1 MVKNSIGGSKTK
13 GVARKNF
20 TTVKPKFVR
29 LPTNEFEH
37 IAWITKNY
45 GGGRCQV
52 MTQSGIDIQCIIRKK
67 FSGRSKKQSIVG
79 SGSSVLIGLYDWEK
93 PNYKTC
99 DVIEVYSS
107 DEIEMLRNIASVKY
121 NDFENNM
128 RTITGER
135 IVKNVVDDTN
145 IEFTNT
151 ATDTDFYDSIDARVK
166 TESEKTEST
175 VPEEDDDWID
185 VNDI

>member
-1 MVKNSIGGSKTK
+1 MVKNYIGGSKTK

-20 TTVKPKFVR
+20 NTVKNKVVR

-37 IAWITKNY
+37 IAWITKIY

-79 SGSSVLIGLYDWEK
+79 AGSAVLIGLYDWEK

-99 DVIEVYSS
+99 DVIEVYSA
-107 DEIEMLRNIASVKY
+107 DEIDMLRNIASVKY

-135 IVKNVVDDTN
+135 VVKTIVDDAN

-166 TESEKTEST
+166 TELKTIEST
-175 VPEEDDDWID
+175 VPEEEDDWID